1 MEVMGMTDL
10 QFKGFIKL
18 LIRQLE
24 EARSQDEKGK
34 IQAELDK
41 VMKDLQDMLEG

>member
-1 MEVMGMTDL
+1 MESMGMTDL

-24 EARSQDEKGK
+24 EAKEEETKEK
-34 IQAELDK
+34 IQQELDK

>member
-24 EARSQDEKGK
+24 EAEGEESKEKILEEIDK
-34 IQAELDK
+34 IK
-41 VMKDLQDMLEG
+41 KDLQDMLEG

>member
-24 EARSQDEKGK
+24 EAESEESKEKILEEIDK
-34 IQAELDK
+34 IK
-41 VMKDLQDMLEG
+41 KDLQDMLEG